1 MRTSSW
7 SLIGVA
13 GVLVAC
19 GSTPPAS
26 STPDGG
32 ITVPNDTGSAATCAN
47 HIPDPTNNPA
57 DPQFGTFVNRSF
69 GNVLHDGHADFS
81 LPDCDGQP
89 YNFYG
94 AEYCSPEHTFTILS
108 IAAGWCQPCQ
118 YESSQFRTQIVDVY
132 GPLGVRLIQVLVQD
146 PSGNPPN
153 GGFCHQWVDSYGL
166 SVRPDASGVGNYEL
180 MDLDGRI
187 SALFPSNALP
197 STIIV
202 DSDGV
207 IVYHE
212 DGTNEGLDSLRQ
224 ELDLLLGR

>member
-1 MRTSSW
+1 MRASSW

-13 GVLVAC
+13 GILAAC
-19 GSTPPAS
+19 GSTPAS
-26 STPDGG
+26 TNNDAGVTAPS
-32 ITVPNDTGSAATCAN
+32 DTGSASTCAN
-47 HIPDPTNNPA
+47 HIPDPTNNVS
-57 DPQFGTFVNRSF
+57 DPQFGTLVGRSF
-69 GNVLHDGHADFS
+69 GNVLHDGQADFS
-81 LPDCDGQP
+81 LPDCDGQQH
-89 YNFYG
+89 NFYG
-94 AEYCSPEHTFTILS
+94 GEYCTPEHTFTIVS

-118 YESSQFRTQIVDVY
+118 YESSQFRQQIVDVY
-132 GPLGVRLIQVLVQD
+132 GPQGVRLIQILVQD
-146 PSGNPPN
+146 PSGNAPN
-153 GGFCHQWVDSYGL
+153 GAFCHQWVDTYGL

-212 DGTNEGLDSLRQ
+212 DGTNEALDSLRQ
-224 ELDLLLGR
+224 ELDLLLAQ